1 MNELLEKV
9 ISTST
14 IGTQPSG
21 GGLLKP
27 EQSSRFI
34 DYMWDATT
42 LGRQVRTVQMRANE
56 MELDRM
62 AVGERV
68 VRVATEAVD
77 DAVNVKVAFA
87 KVSLTTQKLRLD
99 WELSSES
106 LEDNLEGAAFEDH
119 VARLL
124 SAQAANDIEDLAI
137 NGDVNNT
144 DDWLFKAFDGWRK
157 RLYAGANVVDAAGG
171 LLDRSIF
178 HRALNAMPRK
188 FMQNRAGLRFYTST
202 GLLNDYVFSFE
213 SVEATNVASRFIA
226 ERERNAA
233 IGNDPLA
240 GYGAGWSPASPYGV
254 PAQEVPLFPE
264 WVTGGNTRGD
274 VWLVDPKNLIWGVKR
289 DIVVYRQFVPR
300 KDTIEYTMFTR
311 VGAAIENP
319 NAAVLVK
326 NVQHRP

>member
-1 MNELLEKV
+1 MNALLEKV

-14 IGTQPSG
+14 IGTPPSG
-21 GGLLKP
+21 GGLLRP

-42 LGRQVRTVQMRANE
+42 LGSQVRKVPMRANE

-68 VRVATEAVD
+68 VRLATEAVD

-144 DDWLFKAFDGWRK
+144 DDALFKSFDGWRK
-157 RLYAGANVVDAAGG
+157 RLYAGANVVDANGDE
-171 LLDRSIF
+171 LDRSVF
-178 HRALNAMPRK
+178 HRALQAMPRK
-188 FMQNRAGLRFYTST
+188 FMARRGALRFYTST

-213 SVEATNVASRFIA
+213 TVESTAAASQYIA
-226 ERERNAA
+226 ESERNNA

-240 GYGAGWSPASPYGV
+240 GYQAGWSPSAPYGIR
-254 PAQEVPLFPE
+254 AQEVPLFA
-264 WVTGGNTRGD
+264 
-274 VWLVDPKNLIWGVKR
+274 
-289 DIVVYRQFVPR
+289 
-300 KDTIEYTMFTR
+300 EYD
-311 VGAAIENP
+311 GP
-319 NAAVLVK
+319 
-326 NVQHRP
+326 

>member
-1 MNELLEKV
+1 MSKLLEKV

-21 GGLLKP
+21 GGLLAP
-27 EQSSRFI
+27 DQSTRFI

-42 LGRQVRTVQMRANE
+42 LGSQVRKVRMRANE

-68 VRVATEAVD
+68 VRLATEAVD

-106 LEDNLEGAAFEDH
+106 LEDNLEGEAFEEH

-144 DDWLFKAFDGWRK
+144 NDALFKSFDGWRK
-157 RLYAGANVVDAAGG
+157 RLYAGANVVDANGAI
-171 LLDRSIF
+171 LDRGIF
-178 HRALNAMPRK
+178 HRGLRAMPRK
-188 FMQNRAGLRFYTST
+188 FMNRRGALKWFTSAGL
-202 GLLNDYVFSFE
+202 LQDYVYTDQFVTAEGNLLPAGTNPDSADATPGFS
-213 SVEATNVASRFIA
+213 
-226 ERERNAA
+226 
-233 IGNDPLA
+233 P
-240 GYGAGWSPASPYGV
+240 GWSPTSPFGIR
-254 PAQEVPLFPE
+254 AQEVPLFPE
-264 WVTGGNTRGD
+264 YDYNPGGGAKTSSD
-274 VWLVDPKNLIWGVKR
+274 VWLVDPNNLIWGVKR
-289 DIVVYRQFVPR
+289 EIKVYRQFVPR

-311 VGAAIENP
+311 VGTSIENP
-319 NAAVLVK
+319 NAAVLIK
-326 NVQHRP
+326 NVSYRD